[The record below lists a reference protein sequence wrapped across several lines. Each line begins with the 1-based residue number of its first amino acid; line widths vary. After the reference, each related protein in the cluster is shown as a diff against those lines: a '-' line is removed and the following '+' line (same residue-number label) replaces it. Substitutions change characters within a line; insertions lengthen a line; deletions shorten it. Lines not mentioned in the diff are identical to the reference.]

1 MGGCFIYM
9 SKKRTH
15 HSNNHRSRGVFAGA
29 VSALSL
35 LAVTTQAVNA
45 EQLTVK
51 SGDTIWGLAKQHGLS
66 VSALEQANPSVKKI
80 NDSIDLITVGQQL
93 TLPTAQHDASADLN
107 ADGSYTVKPGDTLS
121 SIADRYNVTV
131 SQLMAWNNLST
142 NDSLYIGQQL
152 SVTGPAISTA
162 VNAPVVSAPVADAS
176 VSPQQPVAQ
185 STDATSSVQVQTSAV
200 ASAPVP
206 QQAVAS
212 SQPAGT
218 VPSQSAANSNA
229 TLTNNTATVVAGS
242 SAANSVATAT
252 DAAQITTV
260 LESVSTNRCNAV
272 RKRNANQ
279 ITTAN
284 TASASA
290 ENSVAPQT
298 QNVAVSQ
305 AASTAVN
312 TTALYGQSFVQA
324 APVASQ
330 APQSQTA
337 PASQATVNVQN
348 SNTAASQ
355 QTTAVT
361 SQTQPQQSQAVA
373 SQPAQQAA
381 TTNQD
386 LQHGSV
392 VSLAT
397 KIANSNSVPY
407 VWGGES
413 LSGMDCSGL
422 VKYVYANAEGKQLPH
437 YTGALENC
445 VDQHPVSEA
454 KPGDL
459 LFWGNHGSTYHT
471 AIYTGNNQYVAAAH
485 PGTNVSTY
493 TISPYFNPSFA
504 GTVK

>member
-45 EQLTVK
+45 EKLTVK

-93 TLPTAQHDASADLN
+93 TLPAAQHDASADLN
-107 ADGSYTVKPGDTLS
+107 AGGSYTVKPGDTFS

-162 VNAPVVSAPVADAS
+162 VNAPAVSAPVADAS
-176 VSPQQPVAQ
+176 VSPQQSVAQ

-200 ASAPVP
+200 ASASVL
-206 QQAVAS
+206 QQDVAS

-229 TLTNNTATVVAGS
+229 TLANNTVTVATGS
-242 SAANSVATAT
+242 TAANGVATAT
-252 DAAQITTV
+252 DAAQP
-260 LESVSTNRCNAV
+260 
-272 RKRNANQ
+272 
-279 ITTAN
+279 TTAN
-284 TASASA
+284 TVQATSASA

-305 AASTAVN
+305 AASTTVN

-337 PASQATVNVQN
+337 PASQVTVNVQN
-348 SNTAASQ
+348 SNAAASQ

-361 SQTQPQQSQAVA
+361 SQTQPQQSQAAA

>member
-1 MGGCFIYM
+1 M

-15 HSNNHRSRGVFAGA
+15 HSNNYRSRGVFAGA

-93 TLPTAQHDASADLN
+93 TLPTARHDASADLN

-200 ASAPVP
+200 ASASVP

-229 TLTNNTATVVAGS
+229 TLTNNTATVATGS

-252 DAAQITTV
+252 DAAQITT
-260 LESVSTNRCNAV
+260 A
-272 RKRNANQ
+272 K
-279 ITTAN
+279 

-330 APQSQTA
+330 VPQSQTA

-361 SQTQPQQSQAVA
+361 SQAQPQQSQAAV
-373 SQPAQQAA
+373 SQPVQQAT

-485 PGTNVSTY
+485 PGTNVATY

>member
-131 SQLMAWNNLST
+131 SQLVAWNNLST

-185 STDATSSVQVQTSAV
+185 STDVTSSVQVQTSAV
-200 ASAPVP
+200 ASASVP
-206 QQAVAS
+206 QQDVAS

-218 VPSQSAANSNA
+218 VPSQSAANS
-229 TLTNNTATVVAGS
+229 
-242 SAANSVATAT
+242 VATAT
-252 DAAQITTV
+252 DAAQT
-260 LESVSTNRCNAV
+260 
-272 RKRNANQ
+272 
-279 ITTAN
+279 TTAN
-284 TASASA
+284 TASTSA

-348 SNTAASQ
+348 SNAAASQ

-361 SQTQPQQSQAVA
+361 SQTQPQQSQAAA

-381 TTNQD
+381 TPNQD

>member
-51 SGDTIWGLAKQHGLS
+51 SGDTLWGLAKQHGLS

-185 STDATSSVQVQTSAV
+185 STEATSSVQVQTSAV
-200 ASAPVP
+200 ASASVP

-229 TLTNNTATVVAGS
+229 TLTNNTATVATGS

-252 DAAQITTV
+252 DAAQT
-260 LESVSTNRCNAV
+260 
-272 RKRNANQ
+272 
-279 ITTAN
+279 TTAN

-312 TTALYGQSFVQA
+312 TTTLYGQSFIQA

-361 SQTQPQQSQAVA
+361 SQTQPQQSQAAA

>member
-131 SQLMAWNNLST
+131 SQLMAWNNLSS

-176 VSPQQPVAQ
+176 VSLQQPVAQ

-200 ASAPVP
+200 ASASVP
-206 QQAVAS
+206 QQDVAS

-229 TLTNNTATVVAGS
+229 TLANNTATVATGS

-252 DAAQITTV
+252 DAAQT
-260 LESVSTNRCNAV
+260 
-272 RKRNANQ
+272 
-279 ITTAN
+279 TTAN
-284 TASASA
+284 TVQATSTSA

-330 APQSQTA
+330 APQSQTV

-348 SNTAASQ
+348 SNAAASQ

-361 SQTQPQQSQAVA
+361 SQTQPQQSQAAA

>member
-1 MGGCFIYM
+1 M

-66 VSALEQANPSVKKI
+66 ISALEQANPSVKKI
-80 NDSIDLITVGQQL
+80 NDSVDLITVGQQL
-93 TLPTAQHDASADLN
+93 TLPTTQHDASADLN

-131 SQLMAWNNLST
+131 SQLMAWNSLST

-162 VNAPVVSAPVADAS
+162 VSAPVVNAPASDAS
-176 VSPQQPVAQ
+176 VLTQQPVAQ
-185 STDATSSVQVQTSAV
+185 STDTTSAV
-200 ASAPVP
+200 QAQTSVVTSTSAPQQDVASDQP
-206 QQAVAS
+206 VGSLQAAPASTMQQASTASTVATPNQSAVNNS
-212 SQPAGT
+212 STTIANSTTSTSDAATTPVTTTSAAQPA
-218 VPSQSAANSNA
+218 
-229 TLTNNTATVVAGS
+229 
-242 SAANSVATAT
+242 
-252 DAAQITTV
+252 
-260 LESVSTNRCNAV
+260 
-272 RKRNANQ
+272 
-279 ITTAN
+279 TAN
-284 TASASA
+284 TVQATSASA

-298 QNVAVSQ
+298 QSFAVSQ

-312 TTALYGQSFVQA
+312 TAALYGQSFVQTT
-324 APVASQ
+324 PVASQ
-330 APQSQTA
+330 ASQSQTA
-337 PASQATVNVQN
+337 PASQATVNAQN
-348 SNTAASQ
+348 STAASQ
-355 QTTAVT
+355 QATATT
-361 SQTQPQQSQAVA
+361 SQAQPQQSQAAV
-373 SQPAQQAA
+373 SQPAQSA
-381 TTNQD
+381 TATNQD

>member
-1 MGGCFIYM
+1 LGGCFIYM

-131 SQLMAWNNLST
+131 SQLMAWNNLSA

-176 VSPQQPVAQ
+176 VSTQQPVAQ

-200 ASAPVP
+200 ASASVP
-206 QQAVAS
+206 QQDVAS

-218 VPSQSAANSNA
+218 IPSQSATNSNA
-229 TLTNNTATVVAGS
+229 TLANNTATVATGS
-242 SAANSVATAT
+242 SVANSVVTAT
-252 DAAQITTV
+252 NAAQT
-260 LESVSTNRCNAV
+260 
-272 RKRNANQ
+272 
-279 ITTAN
+279 TTAN
-284 TASASA
+284 TVQATSTSA

-348 SNTAASQ
+348 SNAAASQ

-361 SQTQPQQSQAVA
+361 SQTQPQQSQAAA
-373 SQPAQQAA
+373 SQPAQQVP

-422 VKYVYANAEGKQLPH
+422 VKYVYANVKTVWTNIQLVKLSQVIFCSGVTMVRP
-437 YTGALENC
+437 TI
-445 VDQHPVSEA
+445 Q
-454 KPGDL
+454 
-459 LFWGNHGSTYHT
+459 LFIQEIINM
-471 AIYTGNNQYVAAAH
+471 
-485 PGTNVSTY
+485 
-493 TISPYFNPSFA
+493 
-504 GTVK
+504 

>member
-1 MGGCFIYM
+1 M

-131 SQLMAWNNLST
+131 SQLMAWNNLSA

-176 VSPQQPVAQ
+176 VSTQQPVAQ

-200 ASAPVP
+200 ASASVP
-206 QQAVAS
+206 QQDVAS

-218 VPSQSAANSNA
+218 IPSQSATNSNA
-229 TLTNNTATVVAGS
+229 TLANNTATVATGS
-242 SAANSVATAT
+242 SVANSVVTAT
-252 DAAQITTV
+252 NAAQT
-260 LESVSTNRCNAV
+260 
-272 RKRNANQ
+272 
-279 ITTAN
+279 TTAN
-284 TASASA
+284 TVQATSTSA

-330 APQSQTA
+330 ASQSQTA

-348 SNTAASQ
+348 SNAAASQ

-361 SQTQPQQSQAVA
+361 SQTQPQQSQAAA
-373 SQPAQQAA
+373 SQPAQQVP

>member
-45 EQLTVK
+45 KQLTVK

-131 SQLMAWNNLST
+131 SQLMAWNNLSA

-162 VNAPVVSAPVADAS
+162 ANAPVVSAPVSDAS
-176 VSPQQPVAQ
+176 VSTQQPVAQ

-200 ASAPVP
+200 AFASVP
-206 QQAVAS
+206 QQDVAS

-229 TLTNNTATVVAGS
+229 TLANNTATVATGS
-242 SAANSVATAT
+242 SVANSVVTAT
-252 DAAQITTV
+252 NAAQT
-260 LESVSTNRCNAV
+260 
-272 RKRNANQ
+272 
-279 ITTAN
+279 TTAN
-284 TASASA
+284 TVQATSTSA

-305 AASTAVN
+305 ATSTAVN

-348 SNTAASQ
+348 SNAAASQ

-361 SQTQPQQSQAVA
+361 SQTQPQQSQVAA

-386 LQHGSV
+386 LEHGSV

>member
-152 SVTGPAISTA
+152 SVTDPAISTA
-162 VNAPVVSAPVADAS
+162 VNAPAVSA
-176 VSPQQPVAQ
+176 PVAQ

-200 ASAPVP
+200 ASASVP
-206 QQAVAS
+206 QRDVAS

-229 TLTNNTATVVAGS
+229 TLANNTATVATGS

-252 DAAQITTV
+252 DAAQT
-260 LESVSTNRCNAV
+260 
-272 RKRNANQ
+272 
-279 ITTAN
+279 TTAN
-284 TASASA
+284 TASTSA

-298 QNVAVSQ
+298 KNVAVSQ

-348 SNTAASQ
+348 SNAAASQ

-361 SQTQPQQSQAVA
+361 SQTQPQQSQAAA

-493 TISPYFNPSFA
+493 TISSYFNPSFA

>member
-15 HSNNHRSRGVFAGA
+15 HSNNYRSRGVFAGA

-93 TLPTAQHDASADLN
+93 TLPTARHDASADLN

-200 ASAPVP
+200 ASASVP
-206 QQAVAS
+206 HQAVAS

-218 VPSQSAANSNA
+218 SATPASSAMQQVSTASTVAVPNQSAANNSSTTSTSA
-229 TLTNNTATVVAGS
+229 DVTVS
-242 SAANSVATAT
+242 STAT
-252 DAAQITTV
+252 DTTQPNV
-260 LESVSTNRCNAV
+260 QVAST
-272 RKRNANQ
+272 
-279 ITTAN
+279 
-284 TASASA
+284 SA

-298 QNVAVSQ
+298 QNFTVSQ
-305 AASTAVN
+305 AASTAAN
-312 TTALYGQSFVQA
+312 TAALYGQSFVQA

-361 SQTQPQQSQAVA
+361 SQAQPQQSQAAV
-373 SQPAQQAA
+373 SQPVQQAT

-471 AIYTGNNQYVAAAH
+471 AIYTGNNQYVAAAK
-485 PGTNVSTY
+485 PGTNVATY

>member
-152 SVTGPAISTA
+152 SVTDPAISTA
-162 VNAPVVSAPVADAS
+162 VNAPAVSA
-176 VSPQQPVAQ
+176 PVAQ

-200 ASAPVP
+200 ASASVP
-206 QQAVAS
+206 QRDVAS

-218 VPSQSAANSNA
+218 VPSQSAANSNV
-229 TLTNNTATVVAGS
+229 TLANNTATVATGS

-252 DAAQITTV
+252 DAAQT
-260 LESVSTNRCNAV
+260 
-272 RKRNANQ
+272 
-279 ITTAN
+279 TTAN
-284 TASASA
+284 TASTSA

-348 SNTAASQ
+348 SNAAASQ

-361 SQTQPQQSQAVA
+361 SQTQPQQSQAAA

-493 TISPYFNPSFA
+493 TISSYFNPSFA

>member
-131 SQLMAWNNLST
+131 SQLMAWNNLSA

-176 VSPQQPVAQ
+176 VSTQQPVAQ
-185 STDATSSVQVQTSAV
+185 STDATSSVQVQTSSVQVQTSAV
-200 ASAPVP
+200 ASASVP
-206 QQAVAS
+206 QQDVAS

-229 TLTNNTATVVAGS
+229 TLANNTATVATGS
-242 SAANSVATAT
+242 SVANSVVTAT
-252 DAAQITTV
+252 NAAQT
-260 LESVSTNRCNAV
+260 
-272 RKRNANQ
+272 
-279 ITTAN
+279 TTAN
-284 TASASA
+284 TVQATSTSA

-330 APQSQTA
+330 APQSQTV

-348 SNTAASQ
+348 SNAAASQ

-361 SQTQPQQSQAVA
+361 SQTQPQQSQVAA

-397 KIANSNSVPY
+397 KIADSNSVPY

>member
-176 VSPQQPVAQ
+176 VSTQQPVAQ

-200 ASAPVP
+200 ASASVP
-206 QQAVAS
+206 QQDVAS

-218 VPSQSAANSNA
+218 IPSQSATNSNA
-229 TLTNNTATVVAGS
+229 TLANNTATVATGS
-242 SAANSVATAT
+242 SVANSVVTAT
-252 DAAQITTV
+252 NAAQT
-260 LESVSTNRCNAV
+260 
-272 RKRNANQ
+272 
-279 ITTAN
+279 TTAN
-284 TASASA
+284 TVQATSTSA

-330 APQSQTA
+330 ASQSQTA

-348 SNTAASQ
+348 SNAAASQ

-361 SQTQPQQSQAVA
+361 SQTQPQQSQAAA
-373 SQPAQQAA
+373 SQPAQQVP

>member
-93 TLPTAQHDASADLN
+93 TLPAAQHDASADLN

-131 SQLMAWNNLST
+131 SQLMAWNNLSA

-162 VNAPVVSAPVADAS
+162 VNAPVVSAPVSDAS
-176 VSPQQPVAQ
+176 VSTQQPVAQ
-185 STDATSSVQVQTSAV
+185 STEATSAVQVQTSAV
-200 ASAPVP
+200 ASASVP
-206 QQAVAS
+206 QQDVAS

-229 TLTNNTATVVAGS
+229 TLANNTATVATGS
-242 SAANSVATAT
+242 SVANSVVTAT
-252 DAAQITTV
+252 NAAQT
-260 LESVSTNRCNAV
+260 
-272 RKRNANQ
+272 
-279 ITTAN
+279 TTAN
-284 TASASA
+284 TVQATSTSA

-312 TTALYGQSFVQA
+312 TTTLYGQSFVQA
-324 APVASQ
+324 APVVSQ

-348 SNTAASQ
+348 SNAAASQ

-361 SQTQPQQSQAVA
+361 SQTQPQQSQAAA

-437 YTGALENC
+437 YTGVLENC

>member
-93 TLPTAQHDASADLN
+93 TLPAAQHDASADLN
-107 ADGSYTVKPGDTLS
+107 ADGSYTVKPGDTFS

-152 SVTGPAISTA
+152 SVTGPAFATA
-162 VNAPVVSAPVADAS
+162 VNAPAVSASVADAS
-176 VSPQQPVAQ
+176 VSPQQSVAQ

-200 ASAPVP
+200 ASASVL
-206 QQAVAS
+206 QQDVAS

-229 TLTNNTATVVAGS
+229 TLANNTVTVAAGS
-242 SAANSVATAT
+242 TAANGVATAT
-252 DAAQITTV
+252 DAAQP
-260 LESVSTNRCNAV
+260 
-272 RKRNANQ
+272 
-279 ITTAN
+279 TTAN
-284 TASASA
+284 TVQATSASA

-305 AASTAVN
+305 AASTTVN

-348 SNTAASQ
+348 SNAAASQ

-361 SQTQPQQSQAVA
+361 SQTQPQQSQAAA

-445 VDQHPVSEA
+445 VDQHPVNEA

>member
-185 STDATSSVQVQTSAV
+185 STEATSSVQVQTSAV
-200 ASAPVP
+200 ASASVP

-229 TLTNNTATVVAGS
+229 TLTNNTATVATGS

-252 DAAQITTV
+252 DAAQT
-260 LESVSTNRCNAV
+260 
-272 RKRNANQ
+272 
-279 ITTAN
+279 TTAN

-312 TTALYGQSFVQA
+312 TTTLYGQSFIQA

-361 SQTQPQQSQAVA
+361 SQTQPQQSQAAA

>member
-1 MGGCFIYM
+1 M

-66 VSALEQANPSVKKI
+66 VSALEQANPSVKKV
-80 NDSIDLITVGQQL
+80 NDSVDLITVGQQL
-93 TLPTAQHDASADLN
+93 TLPTTQHDASADLN

-185 STDATSSVQVQTSAV
+185 STDATSSVQVQTSVV
-200 ASAPVP
+200 ASASVP

-218 VPSQSAANSNA
+218 SATPASSTMQQVSTASTVAVPNQSAANNSSTTSTSA
-229 TLTNNTATVVAGS
+229 DVTVS
-242 SAANSVATAT
+242 STAT
-252 DAAQITTV
+252 DTTQPNV
-260 LESVSTNRCNAV
+260 QVAST
-272 RKRNANQ
+272 
-279 ITTAN
+279 
-284 TASASA
+284 SA

-298 QNVAVSQ
+298 QNFTVSQ
-305 AASTAVN
+305 AASTAAN
-312 TTALYGQSFVQA
+312 TAALYGQSFVQA

-337 PASQATVNVQN
+337 PVSQATVNVQN

-361 SQTQPQQSQAVA
+361 SQTQPQQSQAAA
-373 SQPAQQAA
+373 SQPAQQA
-381 TTNQD
+381 
-386 LQHGSV
+386 
-392 VSLAT
+392 
-397 KIANSNSVPY
+397 
-407 VWGGES
+407 
-413 LSGMDCSGL
+413 
-422 VKYVYANAEGKQLPH
+422 
-437 YTGALENC
+437 
-445 VDQHPVSEA
+445 
-454 KPGDL
+454 
-459 LFWGNHGSTYHT
+459 
-471 AIYTGNNQYVAAAH
+471 NNY
-485 PGTNVSTY
+485 
-493 TISPYFNPSFA
+493 
-504 GTVK
+504 

>member
-15 HSNNHRSRGVFAGA
+15 HSNNYRSRGVFAGA

-131 SQLMAWNNLST
+131 SQLMAWNNLSA

-162 VNAPVVSAPVADAS
+162 VIAPVVSAPVADAS
-176 VSPQQPVAQ
+176 VSTQQPVAQ

-200 ASAPVP
+200 ASASVP
-206 QQAVAS
+206 QQDVAS

-218 VPSQSAANSNA
+218 IPSQSATNSNA
-229 TLTNNTATVVAGS
+229 TLANNTATVATGS
-242 SAANSVATAT
+242 SVANSVVTAT
-252 DAAQITTV
+252 NAAQT
-260 LESVSTNRCNAV
+260 
-272 RKRNANQ
+272 
-279 ITTAN
+279 TTAN
-284 TASASA
+284 TVQATSTSA

-361 SQTQPQQSQAVA
+361 SQAQPQQSQAAV
-373 SQPAQQAA
+373 SQPVQQAT

>member
-1 MGGCFIYM
+1 M

-252 DAAQITTV
+252 DAAQITT
-260 LESVSTNRCNAV
+260 
-272 RKRNANQ
+272 
-279 ITTAN
+279 AN

-337 PASQATVNVQN
+337 PA
-348 SNTAASQ
+348 
-355 QTTAVT
+355 
-361 SQTQPQQSQAVA
+361 SQAVA

>member
-131 SQLMAWNNLST
+131 SQLMAWNNLSA

-176 VSPQQPVAQ
+176 VSTQQPVAQ

-200 ASAPVP
+200 ASASVP
-206 QQAVAS
+206 QQDVAS

-218 VPSQSAANSNA
+218 VPSQSATNSNA
-229 TLTNNTATVVAGS
+229 TLANNTATVATGS
-242 SAANSVATAT
+242 SVANSVVTAT
-252 DAAQITTV
+252 NAAQT
-260 LESVSTNRCNAV
+260 
-272 RKRNANQ
+272 
-279 ITTAN
+279 TTAN
-284 TASASA
+284 TVQATSTSA

-330 APQSQTA
+330 APQSQTV

-348 SNTAASQ
+348 SNAAASQ

-361 SQTQPQQSQAVA
+361 SQTQPQQSQVAA

>member
-185 STDATSSVQVQTSAV
+185 STEATSSVQVQTSAV
-200 ASAPVP
+200 ASASVP

-229 TLTNNTATVVAGS
+229 TLTNNTATVATGS

-252 DAAQITTV
+252 DAAQT
-260 LESVSTNRCNAV
+260 
-272 RKRNANQ
+272 
-279 ITTAN
+279 TTAN

-312 TTALYGQSFVQA
+312 TTTLYGQSFIQA
-324 APVASQ
+324 APVTSQ

-361 SQTQPQQSQAVA
+361 SQTQPQQSQAAA

>member
-131 SQLMAWNNLST
+131 SQLMAWNNLSA

-176 VSPQQPVAQ
+176 VSTQQPVAQ

-200 ASAPVP
+200 ASASVP
-206 QQAVAS
+206 QQDVAS

-218 VPSQSAANSNA
+218 IPSQSATNSNA
-229 TLTNNTATVVAGS
+229 TLANNTATVATGS
-242 SAANSVATAT
+242 SVANSVVTAT
-252 DAAQITTV
+252 NAAQT
-260 LESVSTNRCNAV
+260 
-272 RKRNANQ
+272 
-279 ITTAN
+279 TTAN
-284 TASASA
+284 TVQATSTSA

-330 APQSQTA
+330 APQSQTV

-348 SNTAASQ
+348 SNATASQ

-361 SQTQPQQSQAVA
+361 SQTQPQQSQAAA
-373 SQPAQQAA
+373 SQPAQQVP

>member
-1 MGGCFIYM
+1 M

-66 VSALEQANPSVKKI
+66 ISALEQTNPSVKKI
-80 NDSIDLITVGQQL
+80 SDSIDLITVGQQL
-93 TLPTAQHDASADLN
+93 TLPTTQHDANADLN
-107 ADGSYTVKPGDTLS
+107 TDGSYTVKPGDTLS

-131 SQLMAWNNLST
+131 SQLMSWNNLSS

-162 VNAPVVSAPVADAS
+162 VNAPVVSTPVADAS
-176 VSPQQPVAQ
+176 VSAQQPAAQ
-185 STDATSSVQVQTSAV
+185 STDTTSLIQVQTSAV
-200 ASAPVP
+200 ASASVP
-206 QQAVAS
+206 QQDVAS

-218 VPSQSAANSNA
+218 SQATPALSATQQVSTSSTVAAPNQSAANNSSTTIANSTTSTSA
-229 TLTNNTATVVAGS
+229 AVTS
-242 SAANSVATAT
+242 SATTNSPA
-252 DAAQITTV
+252 ITTV
-260 LESVSTNRCNAV
+260 A
-272 RKRNANQ
+272 AQ
-279 ITTAN
+279 PATAN
-284 TASASA
+284 NVQVASASA

-298 QNVAVSQ
+298 QSFTVSQ
-305 AASTAVN
+305 ATSTAVN
-312 TTALYGQSFVQA
+312 TAALYGQSFVQA

-330 APQSQTA
+330 ASQSQTA
-337 PASQATVNVQN
+337 PASQATDNVQN
-348 SNTAASQ
+348 SKAASQ
-355 QTTAVT
+355 QTTVVT
-361 SQTQPQQSQAVA
+361 SQAQPQQSQAAA

>member
-1 MGGCFIYM
+1 M

-185 STDATSSVQVQTSAV
+185 STEATSSVQVQTSAV
-200 ASAPVP
+200 ASASVP

-229 TLTNNTATVVAGS
+229 TLTNNTATVATGS

-252 DAAQITTV
+252 DAAQT
-260 LESVSTNRCNAV
+260 
-272 RKRNANQ
+272 
-279 ITTAN
+279 TTAN

-312 TTALYGQSFVQA
+312 TTTLYGQSFIQA
-324 APVASQ
+324 APVTSQ

-361 SQTQPQQSQAVA
+361 SQTQPQQSQAAA

>member
-131 SQLMAWNNLST
+131 SQLMAWNNLSA

-176 VSPQQPVAQ
+176 VSTQQPVAQ

-200 ASAPVP
+200 ASASVP
-206 QQAVAS
+206 QQDVAS

-218 VPSQSAANSNA
+218 IPSQSATNSNA
-229 TLTNNTATVVAGS
+229 TLANNTATVATGS

-252 DAAQITTV
+252 DAAQT
-260 LESVSTNRCNAV
+260 
-272 RKRNANQ
+272 
-279 ITTAN
+279 TTAN
-284 TASASA
+284 TVQATSTSA

-330 APQSQTA
+330 APQSQTV

-348 SNTAASQ
+348 SNATASQ

-361 SQTQPQQSQAVA
+361 SQTQPQQSQVAA

>member
-185 STDATSSVQVQTSAV
+185 STEATSSVQVQTSAV
-200 ASAPVP
+200 ASASVP

-229 TLTNNTATVVAGS
+229 TLTNNTATVATGS

-252 DAAQITTV
+252 DAAQT
-260 LESVSTNRCNAV
+260 
-272 RKRNANQ
+272 
-279 ITTAN
+279 TTAN

-312 TTALYGQSFVQA
+312 TTTLYGQSFIQA

>member
-93 TLPTAQHDASADLN
+93 TLPAAQHDASADLN

-131 SQLMAWNNLST
+131 SQLMAWNNLSA

-162 VNAPVVSAPVADAS
+162 VNAPVVSAPVSDAS
-176 VSPQQPVAQ
+176 VSTQQPVAQ
-185 STDATSSVQVQTSAV
+185 STEATSALQVQTSAV
-200 ASAPVP
+200 ASASVP
-206 QQAVAS
+206 QQDVAS

-229 TLTNNTATVVAGS
+229 TLANNTATVATGS
-242 SAANSVATAT
+242 SVANSVVTAT
-252 DAAQITTV
+252 NAAQT
-260 LESVSTNRCNAV
+260 
-272 RKRNANQ
+272 
-279 ITTAN
+279 TTAN
-284 TASASA
+284 TVQATSTSA

-312 TTALYGQSFVQA
+312 TTTLYGQSFVQA
-324 APVASQ
+324 APVVSQ

-337 PASQATVNVQN
+337 PASQA
-348 SNTAASQ
+348 A
-355 QTTAVT
+355 
-361 SQTQPQQSQAVA
+361 A

-437 YTGALENC
+437 YTGVLENC

>member
-1 MGGCFIYM
+1 M

-152 SVTGPAISTA
+152 SVTDPAISTA
-162 VNAPVVSAPVADAS
+162 VNSPAVSA
-176 VSPQQPVAQ
+176 PVAQ

-200 ASAPVP
+200 ASASVP
-206 QQAVAS
+206 QRDVAS

-229 TLTNNTATVVAGS
+229 TLANNTATVATGS

-252 DAAQITTV
+252 DAAQT
-260 LESVSTNRCNAV
+260 
-272 RKRNANQ
+272 
-279 ITTAN
+279 TTAN
-284 TASASA
+284 TASTSA

-348 SNTAASQ
+348 SNAAASQ

-361 SQTQPQQSQAVA
+361 SQTQPQQSQAAA

-493 TISPYFNPSFA
+493 TISSYFNPSFA

>member
-176 VSPQQPVAQ
+176 VSPQQQVAQ

-200 ASAPVP
+200 ASTSVP

-218 VPSQSAANSNA
+218 VPSQSAANSNV
-229 TLTNNTATVVAGS
+229 TLTNNTATVATGS

-252 DAAQITTV
+252 DAAQT
-260 LESVSTNRCNAV
+260 
-272 RKRNANQ
+272 
-279 ITTAN
+279 TTAK

-348 SNTAASQ
+348 SNAAVSQ

-361 SQTQPQQSQAVA
+361 SQTQPQQSQAAA

>member
-152 SVTGPAISTA
+152 SVTDPAISTA
-162 VNAPVVSAPVADAS
+162 VNSPAVSA
-176 VSPQQPVAQ
+176 PVAQ

-200 ASAPVP
+200 ASASVP
-206 QQAVAS
+206 QRDVAS

-229 TLTNNTATVVAGS
+229 TLANNTATVATGS

-252 DAAQITTV
+252 DAAQT
-260 LESVSTNRCNAV
+260 
-272 RKRNANQ
+272 
-279 ITTAN
+279 TTAN
-284 TASASA
+284 TASTSA

-348 SNTAASQ
+348 SNAAASQ

-361 SQTQPQQSQAVA
+361 SQTQPQQSQAAA

-493 TISPYFNPSFA
+493 TISSYFNPSFA

>member
-66 VSALEQANPSVKKI
+66 VSALEQANPSVKKV
-80 NDSIDLITVGQQL
+80 NDSVDLITVGQQL
-93 TLPTAQHDASADLN
+93 TLPTTQHDASADLN

-200 ASAPVP
+200 ASASVP
-206 QQAVAS
+206 QQDVAS

-229 TLTNNTATVVAGS
+229 TLANNTATVATGS
-242 SAANSVATAT
+242 SVANSVVTAT
-252 DAAQITTV
+252 NAAQT
-260 LESVSTNRCNAV
+260 
-272 RKRNANQ
+272 
-279 ITTAN
+279 TTAN
-284 TASASA
+284 TVQATSTSA

-348 SNTAASQ
+348 SNAAASQ

-361 SQTQPQQSQAVA
+361 SQTQPQQSQAAA
-373 SQPAQQAA
+373 SQPAQQA
-381 TTNQD
+381 
-386 LQHGSV
+386 
-392 VSLAT
+392 
-397 KIANSNSVPY
+397 
-407 VWGGES
+407 
-413 LSGMDCSGL
+413 
-422 VKYVYANAEGKQLPH
+422 
-437 YTGALENC
+437 
-445 VDQHPVSEA
+445 
-454 KPGDL
+454 
-459 LFWGNHGSTYHT
+459 
-471 AIYTGNNQYVAAAH
+471 NNY
-485 PGTNVSTY
+485 
-493 TISPYFNPSFA
+493 
-504 GTVK
+504 

>member
-1 MGGCFIYM
+1 M

-66 VSALEQANPSVKKI
+66 VSALEQANPSVKKV
-80 NDSIDLITVGQQL
+80 NDSLDLITVGQQL
-93 TLPTAQHDASADLN
+93 TLPTTQHDASADLN

-131 SQLMAWNNLST
+131 NQLMVWNNLST

-152 SVTGPAISTA
+152 SVTGPAIATPVST
-162 VNAPVVSAPVADAS
+162 PVVSAPVSDAS
-176 VSPQQPVAQ
+176 VPTQQPVVQ
-185 STDATSSVQVQTSAV
+185 STTQVQTSAV
-200 ASAPVP
+200 TSASMP
-206 QQAVAS
+206 QQDVAS

-218 VPSQSAANSNA
+218 SATPASSAMQQVSTASTVAVPNQSAANNSSTTSA
-229 TLTNNTATVVAGS
+229 DVTVS
-242 SAANSVATAT
+242 STAT
-252 DAAQITTV
+252 DTTQPNV
-260 LESVSTNRCNAV
+260 QVAPT
-272 RKRNANQ
+272 
-279 ITTAN
+279 
-284 TASASA
+284 SA

-298 QNVAVSQ
+298 QNFTVSQ
-305 AASTAVN
+305 AASTAAN
-312 TTALYGQSFVQA
+312 TAALYGQSFVQA

-330 APQSQTA
+330 APQSQ
-337 PASQATVNVQN
+337 
-348 SNTAASQ
+348 AA
-355 QTTAVT
+355 V
-361 SQTQPQQSQAVA
+361 
-373 SQPAQQAA
+373 SQPAQQAT

-471 AIYTGNNQYVAAAH
+471 AIYTGNNQYVAAAK
-485 PGTNVSTY
+485 PGTNVATY

>member
-162 VNAPVVSAPVADAS
+162 VNTPVVSAPVSDAS
-176 VSPQQPVAQ
+176 VSTQQPVAQ

-200 ASAPVP
+200 ASASVP
-206 QQAVAS
+206 QQDVAS

-218 VPSQSAANSNA
+218 VPSQSAANSTA
-229 TLTNNTATVVAGS
+229 ALANNTATVATGS

-252 DAAQITTV
+252 NAAQP
-260 LESVSTNRCNAV
+260 
-272 RKRNANQ
+272 
-279 ITTAN
+279 TTAN

-312 TTALYGQSFVQA
+312 TTALGQSFVQA

-348 SNTAASQ
+348 SNAAASQ

-361 SQTQPQQSQAVA
+361 SQTQPQQSQAAA
-373 SQPAQQAA
+373 SQPAQQVA

-459 LFWGNHGSTYHT
+459 LFWGNYGSTYHT
-471 AIYTGNNQYVAAAH
+471 AIYTGNNQYVAAAR

>member
-185 STDATSSVQVQTSAV
+185 STDVTSSVQVQTSAV
-200 ASAPVP
+200 ASASVS
-206 QQAVAS
+206 QQDVAS

-218 VPSQSAANSNA
+218 VPSQSAVNSNA
-229 TLTNNTATVVAGS
+229 TLANNTVTVATGS
-242 SAANSVATAT
+242 TAANGVATAT
-252 DAAQITTV
+252 DAAQP
-260 LESVSTNRCNAV
+260 
-272 RKRNANQ
+272 
-279 ITTAN
+279 TTAN
-284 TASASA
+284 TVQATSASA

-312 TTALYGQSFVQA
+312 TTTLYGQSFVQA

-330 APQSQTA
+330 APQSQTV

-348 SNTAASQ
+348 SNAAASQ
-355 QTTAVT
+355 RTTAVT
-361 SQTQPQQSQAVA
+361 SQTQPQQSQAAA

-422 VKYVYANAEGKQLPH
+422 VKYVYANAEGKKLPH

>member
-1 MGGCFIYM
+1 M

-131 SQLMAWNNLST
+131 SQLMAWNNLSA

-176 VSPQQPVAQ
+176 VSTQQPVAQ

-200 ASAPVP
+200 ASASVP
-206 QQAVAS
+206 QQDVAS

-218 VPSQSAANSNA
+218 VPSQSATNSNA
-229 TLTNNTATVVAGS
+229 TLANNTATVATGS
-242 SAANSVATAT
+242 SVANSVVTAT
-252 DAAQITTV
+252 NAAQT
-260 LESVSTNRCNAV
+260 
-272 RKRNANQ
+272 
-279 ITTAN
+279 TTAN
-284 TASASA
+284 TVQATSTSA

-330 APQSQTA
+330 APQSQTV

-348 SNTAASQ
+348 SNAAASQ

-361 SQTQPQQSQAVA
+361 SQTQPQQSQAAA

>member
-131 SQLMAWNNLST
+131 SQLMAWNNLSS

-200 ASAPVP
+200 ASASVP
-206 QQAVAS
+206 QQDVAS

-229 TLTNNTATVVAGS
+229 TLANNTATVATGS

-252 DAAQITTV
+252 DAAQT
-260 LESVSTNRCNAV
+260 
-272 RKRNANQ
+272 
-279 ITTAN
+279 TTAN
-284 TASASA
+284 TVQATSTSA

-330 APQSQTA
+330 APQSQTV

-348 SNTAASQ
+348 SNAAASQ

-361 SQTQPQQSQAVA
+361 SQTQPQQSQVAA